1 MQNCPTLTM
10 NTESNVTWEDLQG
23 LSFLIT
29 EE

>member
-1 MQNCPTLTM
+1 MQNCPTLIM
-10 NTESNVTWEDLQG
+10 NTKSNVTWEDLRG

>member
-1 MQNCPTLTM
+1 M

>member
-1 MQNCPTLTM
+1 MQNCSTLTM
-10 NTESNVTWEDLQG
+10 NTKSNVTWEDLQG

>member
-1 MQNCPTLTM
+1 M
-10 NTESNVTWEDLQG
+10 NTESDVTWEDLQG